1 MRRLGLLLFWLGL
14 ATPVLA
20 TVDDWPALYD
30 VTGVASDDVL
40 NIRERPDA
48 SSPVIGTFAPDATGI
63 EVIAANDEMTWGL
76 VNVAERSGWV
86 SLAYLERRPG
96 QWDGALPQIQSCFG
110 TEPFWNFTR
119 TGANRFRFEALGEE
133 PFTLPVTESARS
145 ENRRDSFHIVAE
157 GSDGLSVAIL
167 ETEACNDGMSDRDY
181 GISVQ
186 LVLGIGGGS
195 RHVSG
200 CCSLAPQ

>member
-63 EVIAANDEMTWGL
+63 EVIAANDEMTWGR

-157 GSDGLSVAIL
+157 GSDGSSVAIL

>member
-1 MRRLGLLLFWLGL
+1 MRRLVLLLWLGL

-20 TVDDWPALYD
+20 TVDGWPALYD
-30 VTGVASDDVL
+30 VAGVASDDVL
-40 NIRERPDA
+40 NIRERPDV

-63 EVIAANDEMTWGL
+63 EVIVANEEMTWGR
-76 VNVAERSGWV
+76 VNAAERSGWV

-119 TGANRFRFEALGEE
+119 TSADRFRFEALGEE
-133 PFTLPVTESARS
+133 PFTLSVIESASS
-145 ENRRDSFHIVAE
+145 ENRRDSFHVVTE
-157 GSDGLSVAIL
+157 GSDGPSVAVL
-167 ETEACNDGMSDRDY
+167 ETEACNDGMSDRNY

-195 RHVSG
+195 RHISG